1 MFPTW
6 WKPRKPQAAR
16 LRQLDLSSTHGLLT
30 EMLDKAATRN
40 EILSEPDGT
49 LGAPLQAVLD
59 FCNSDLGSLHLL
71 VREAY
76 KEKGVQVTGK
86 KPDTWISARVPV
98 HKAEAP
104 VVAATEADEVTS
116 NASEYQEEPS
126 IVVSFAELL
135 CRRLH
140 VRARCPACLVC
151 TVRRRHRRVAPHQR
165 TALVDGHC
173 RQPDGAL
180 ARKEGGARVN
190 DRMYFFFLSPCR
202 CERDS

>member
-135 CRRLH
+135 CPITQELFVDPVVAADGFTYERGALLAWF
-140 VRARCPACLVC
+140 ARCGDGI
-151 TVRRRHRRVAPHQR
+151 VASPLTNAPLSSMAIVDNQMAR
-165 TALVDGHC
+165 SLAKKAALV
-173 RQPDGAL
+173 
-180 ARKEGGARVN
+180 
-190 DRMYFFFLSPCR
+190 
-202 CERDS
+202 